1 MSATPEPTLS
11 DSMGKLPPLAKAWV
25 RYLLGFSIS
34 VGVGLAPYLGKI
46 KVPLFTPLLA
56 LIPLSIQNIAIPL
69 ATAFM
74 GVIAVVVQWN
84 RKATP
89 KTWHFA
95 ATLGGAIL
103 SLLLLTAI
111 EMTAVA
117 HIQVPAV
124 GESVAFAVGFANPV
138 KPPCENMGREQCI
151 ATKLCF
157 DETAIASY
165 YGDPQVNMTKLL
177 LILSYVSF
185 MSLFGLLVGL
195 LLLRERSR

>member
-1 MSATPEPTLS
+1 MSSTPQPTLS
-11 DSMGKLPPLAKAWV
+11 DSMGKLPPLANAWV

-95 ATLGGAIL
+95 ATLSGAIL
-103 SLLLLTAI
+103 SLLILTGI

-124 GESVAFAVGFANPV
+124 GDNVSFAVGFANPS

-157 DETAIASY
+157 DETEIASY
-165 YGDPQVNMTKLL
+165 YGDPQVNLTKLL

-195 LLLRERSR
+195 LLLRESSP